1 MKRLPPNPV
10 RGFRRHK
17 ASGGQHRNNNM
28 HYYQFNIGD
37 YRKDT
42 QHLSPIEHYIYRQL
56 IDSYYLDERP
66 IPKETQPLLRRLSL
80 GSEHEKD
87 IQNILEDFFVFDA
100 DCGVWRHL
108 RIDHDISEYR
118 AMAEKNARNGKKGGR
133 PKKEKPK
140 KTQSV
145 SSGNPDES
153 QKKPNQELETN
164 NQEPRTSKTLDQ
176 SAIDHDALFDRFWA
190 SGIRKVNKKK
200 AKSIFDR
207 LIKSQP
213 DPDMFADNLCQD
225 VQKRIASG
233 QLGFTEMH
241 PTTYLNGERWNDDI
255 QRPQPISGSQ
265 KPLSASERVR
275 QAISEKQAARS
286 AAGGPGGDFGGQA
299 MADAGGHVR
308 SQAREPVRG
317 DSTGCVGEV
326 LEGDFWSA
334 NS

>member
-1 MKRLPPNPV
+1 
-10 RGFRRHK
+10 
-17 ASGGQHRNNNM
+17 M

-145 SSGNPDES
+145 SSGNPSES
-153 QKKPNQELETN
+153 QKKPNQETN
-164 NQEPRTSKTLDQ
+164 KPINQETTNQEQDNHKPDSPKRITKPESFKAFFAAYPPNKKGGT
-176 SAIDHDALFDRFWA
+176 DATAW
-190 SGIRKVNKKK
+190 KK
-200 AKSIFDR
+200 AKSLNLGDDDFKAMLTNVQQR
-207 LIKSQP
+207 QVQCPSWYMQ
-213 DPDMFADNLCQD
+213 FAKGITRYMEERDWLTPVIPEAAPRETADQRRQRMIDERNQ
-225 VQKRIASG
+225 S
-233 QLGFTEMH
+233 LGITAA
-241 PTTYLNGERWNDDI
+241 PNNGSLFE
-255 QRPQPISGSQ
+255 
-265 KPLSASERVR
+265 
-275 QAISEKQAARS
+275 
-286 AAGGPGGDFGGQA
+286 
-299 MADAGGHVR
+299 
-308 SQAREPVRG
+308 
-317 DSTGCVGEV
+317 GEV
-326 LEGDFWSA
+326 ISHE
-334 NS
+334 